1 VTVVPDALEGVRVA
15 DLSTGLAGPLA
26 AMCLADFGAEVVR
39 VAGGPTDV
47 VWDRG
52 KQIVRDA
59 SVDDLLR
66 GADILVVSE
75 SDGALG
81 PHARELN
88 PALVVL
94 HVPSWIGEAPWV
106 GGHESDALVS
116 ALFGVALR
124 QASFD
129 GGPIDSIYPV
139 LLTIQG
145 VWAAACAV
153 AALIDRER
161 SGHGQTVTVSS
172 EHGAM
177 VAAGAGL
184 TFTRDTLVALA
195 EQPRSRPGAAGG
207 SVPFYR
213 TYRCADGEWLF
224 FAALTP
230 RFTQLGFEALGIT
243 DLFADPRLEGRGR
256 AAMLAPEHAPWV
268 IETIAERFATRP
280 RDEWL
285 ARLHAAGCPAGAVL
299 DRESWMDHPQV
310 HALEMAVEV
319 DDPTFG
325 TVVMPGVPLK
335 LSATPGRVRGPLL
348 ETPSAS
354 WDARPAPAGRAS
366 AAAGPLEGIRVLDLG
381 AIIAGPFSASLL
393 ADLGADVIKVEP
405 LTGDSFRGPGFA
417 AYNKGQRGIALD
429 LRHPDGKATF
439 MDLVRTADVVID
451 NYRPGV
457 LERLGIDH
465 GSLRQVKPDIIS
477 VTITGFGNVGPHG
490 SDAGFDPV
498 LQAMSGMMRAQG
510 GGTTDGS
517 GDWHPVFYTVPVND
531 VAGSATLAL
540 GTMLALFHRGRTG
553 EGQRV
558 TTSLAA
564 MSVLLQTEALTRY
577 ASKPPAPLGSRDHAG
592 PGPLQRFYQ
601 ASDGWFRIDAP
612 DASTDALAAA
622 GITSVD
628 EDAIA
633 DWASARK
640 RDDALMQLFAAEIAA
655 AAARTAA
662 EYVDDESFRAH
673 DVLHVDPRPD
683 RDGFTAGRH
692 ALFDR
697 TLASGTFVSPRLGEH
712 TREILTEIGYAADR
726 IDELVTSG
734 AAGAAAE
741 R

>member
-1 VTVVPDALEGVRVA
+1 MDALEGIRVV
-15 DLSTGLAGPLA
+15 DDSTGIAGPLA
-26 AMCLADFGAEVVR
+26 GMCFADFGADVLKV
-39 VAGGPTDV
+39 GDSTHV

-52 KQIVRDA
+52 KRIA
-59 SVDDLLR
+59 ALTDDVLR
-66 GADILVVSE
+66 GADVLFTNDAE
-75 SDGALG
+75 LAAR
-81 PHARELN
+81 ARELN
-88 PALVVL
+88 PALVAV
-94 HVPSWIGEAPWV
+94 HTPAWIGEAPWA

-139 LLTIQG
+139 LTTIQG

-153 AALIDRER
+153 AALIERER
-161 SGHGQTVTVSS
+161 SGHGQTVTVSG

-184 TFTRDTLVALA
+184 TFTRDAIVAQA
-195 EQPRSRPGAAGG
+195 EQPRSRPGGAGG

-243 DLFADPRLEGRGR
+243 DVFDDPRLEGRGR
-256 AAMLAPEHAPWV
+256 AAMLAPEHTPWV

-285 ARLHAAGCPAGAVL
+285 ARLHEAGCPAGAVL
-299 DRESWMDHPQV
+299 DREAWMDHPQV

-319 DDPTFG
+319 DDPSLG
-325 TVVMPGVPLK
+325 PLVMPGVALK
-335 LSATPGRVRGPLL
+335 LSATPGRVREARLGSS
-348 ETPSAS
+348 TS
-354 WDARPAPAGRAS
+354 WDARPAPTGS
-366 AAAGPLEGIRVLDLG
+366 PPAAAGPLEGIRVLDLG
-381 AIIAGPFSASLL
+381 AIIAGPFAASLL

-429 LRHPDGKATF
+429 LRHPDGKAAF
-439 MDLVRTADVVID
+439 MDLVATADVVID

-457 LERLGIDH
+457 LQRLGIDH
-465 GSLRQVKPDIIS
+465 ASLRAIKPDIIS

-490 SDAGFDPV
+490 GDAGFDPV
-498 LQAMSGMMRAQG
+498 LQAMSGMMKAQG
-510 GGTTDGS
+510 GGTKDGDA
-517 GDWHPVFYTVPVND
+517 DWHPCFYTVPVND

-540 GTMLALFHRGRTG
+540 GTVLALLQRARTG
-553 EGQRV
+553 EGQYV

-577 ASKPPAPLGSRDHAG
+577 AGKPPAPVGSRDHTG
-592 PGPLQRFYQ
+592 PSPLERFYQ

-612 DASTDALAAA
+612 DTSPETLRSIGIAGADEAS
-622 GITSVD
+622 
-628 EDAIA
+628 IA
-633 DWASARK
+633 DWAGARK
-640 RDDALMQLFAAEIAA
+640 RDDALLQLFAAGVPAA
-655 AAARTAA
+655 PARTAA
-662 EYVDDESFRAH
+662 EYADDPHLRDNEI
-673 DVLHVDPRPD
+673 LHVDPRPS

-692 ALFDR
+692 AHFDR
-697 TLASGTFVSPRLGEH
+697 TQRSGALASPRLGEH
-712 TREILTEIGYAADR
+712 TREVFAEIGYDAARVEDL
-726 IDELVTSG
+726 IASK
-734 AAGAAAE
+734 AASAAS
-741 R
+741 